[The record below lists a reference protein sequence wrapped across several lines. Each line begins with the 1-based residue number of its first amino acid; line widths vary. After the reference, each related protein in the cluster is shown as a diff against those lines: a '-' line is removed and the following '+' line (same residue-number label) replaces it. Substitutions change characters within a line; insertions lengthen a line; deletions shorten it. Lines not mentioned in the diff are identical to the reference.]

1 MENIQRSEA
10 KDHQATRKQGLD
22 AIGLCYITSLNMRL
36 MRNVHLRIGK
46 IFALEIGVLH
56 RFYAALRGNRQ
67 PFFVADLLM
76 QV

>member
-1 MENIQRSEA
+1 
-10 KDHQATRKQGLD
+10 
-22 AIGLCYITSLNMRL
+22 

-46 IFALEIGVLH
+46 IFALKIGVSH